1 MSEAAGIE
9 RRGGIRAIPG
19 HRGWLALSLLLAVAV
34 GVALVLLLLREP
46 DMIAR
51 DGPIP
56 PVPPPTE
63 EMLAEVAQL
72 NAEALAVSA
81 ELTAILRE
89 VAGYDCPPGTA
100 PADRARFDDLKRKAL
115 TVLDRLAKAPP
126 FP

>member
-1 MSEAAGIE
+1 MSEAAATE
-9 RRGGIRAIPG
+9 RRRGIRAIPG
-19 HRGWLALSLLLAVAV
+19 HRAWLALSLLLAVAV

-81 ELTAILRE
+81 DLTAILRQ
-89 VAGYDCPPGTA
+89 VAGYDCPPGGA
-100 PADRARFDDLKRKAL
+100 PTDRTRFGDMKRKAAAIL
-115 TVLDRLAKAPP
+115 VQLAKAVTG
-126 FP
+126 